1 MQKEFTVNVPD
12 ELWVDSWDDG
22 LTATY
27 TYEGPQYFYI
37 GFDSKLGATILPNHI
52 VEADS
57 ETDPFS
63 DEQAS
68 NFIEI
73 ITLDAN
79 ENPDIAYMLYAQFME
94 HADHTFED
102 VANHDGSIYK
112 KITNPHMHDYFE
124 LQWNNGVAELP
135 TLQARVKDTS
145 NILHTTAKNRL
156 ASIQKYNNAYDF
168 DADDQA
174 TIDATIATFNTY
186 IDTVS
191 TAYRWKY
198 TDYDL
203 TEVPKIPAAL
213 QILFNQLPEID

>member
-12 ELWVDSWDDG
+12 ELWVDSWDDS

-37 GFDSKLGATILPNHI
+37 GFDSNFSAKILPNHA
-52 VEADS
+52 VEPGA

-63 DEQAS
+63 DEQAA

-79 ENPDIAYMLYAQFME
+79 ENPDIAYMLYAPYVD
-94 HADHTFED
+94 HDDHTFED
-102 VANHDGSIYK
+102 VANHDGSTYK

-124 LQWNNGVAELP
+124 LRWNKGVIELP
-135 TLQARVKDTS
+135 TLHARIKDTS
-145 NILHTTAKNRL
+145 NPLHTTAKNRL
-156 ASIQKYNNAYDF
+156 AHIQKYNNAYDF
-168 DADDQA
+168 STDDQA
-174 TIDATIATFNTY
+174 TIDTAITAFNTY

-198 TDYDL
+198 VEYDL

>member
-37 GFDSKLGATILPNHI
+37 GFDSKFVPTILPNHA
-52 VEADS
+52 VDS
-57 ETDPFS
+57 EIDPFS
-63 DEQAS
+63 DEQAAD
-68 NFIEI
+68 FIET

-79 ENPDIAYMLYAQFME
+79 ENPDIAYMLYAPYVD

-102 VANHDGSIYK
+102 VANHDGSTYK

-124 LQWNNGVAELP
+124 LHWNTITAELP
-135 TLQARVKDTS
+135 TLHAKVKDTD
-145 NILHTTAKNRL
+145 NQLQITAKNRL
-156 ASIQKYNNAYDF
+156 AHIQKYNNAYDF
-168 DADDQA
+168 DTDDQA
-174 TIDATIATFNTY
+174 AIDAAIATLNTY
-186 IDTVS
+186 IDTIA
-191 TAYRWKY
+191 TAYPWKY
-198 TDYDL
+198 VEYDL

-213 QILFNQLPEID
+213 QLLFNQLPEID